1 MAVVCQRSDDLAKRK
16 QRFVDLNGLLKLDR
30 ILRRICRRCMRLTF
44 TASQVN
50 KLQFAY
56 RL

>member
-30 ILRRICRRCMRLTF
+30 ILSRICRRCVRLTL
-44 TASQVN
+44 TTSKVN